1 MCQAAGRRKKG
12 DSVQVVGRP
21 LPRVK
26 VLCALLASCL
36 AAGAFANPTGPSVVS
51 GSAAFSSAGGALT
64 VSNSP
69 NAIINWQGFS
79 IGAGEITRFQQ
90 QSAASAVLN
99 RVVGQDPSA
108 ILGTLWSNGR
118 VFLVNPNGIVFGQGS
133 RVDAAAFGA
142 STLNISD
149 ADFLGGRLNFQAGA
163 IAKPIVNQG
172 ELQSATG
179 GYIYLVSPDI
189 TNSGL
194 ISSPQGAVVLAAGR
208 TVSLADI
215 GTPNLKVEVSAPEAT
230 VRNLGQIVADSGRI
244 GVYAGLIHQQG
255 SVQANSASRDAAGRI
270 VLRASDTALL
280 EQGSVTSANGPAGG
294 AISIGGDVVIN
305 TGRVEAS
312 GAAGGSIAVAA
323 RNYLGAGT
331 LRADGEAGN
340 GGEVSVNAT
349 GRIIQTSAEQVSAKG
364 TQQGG
369 SIVIN
374 AGERIFSSAT
384 LDASGGR
391 GGEVSML
398 APEILLLAATIDA
411 SGASGGGT
419 VLIGGDYHGANPA
432 VPNANTNWINSFTTI
447 RADAKDSGDGG
458 RVIVW
463 SDRETQFYGSISARG
478 GAQSGNG
485 GLIEVSGKEKLVFG
499 GTADAGAPNGAAGM
513 LLLDPKNIV
522 IDAAASGGGNA
533 MLLADPNPNAGDG
546 TGMSVTVLKND
557 NIVVAQPNDDFAA
570 ANAGAVYLYSGTT
583 GALIATLTGSQ
594 ASDGVGSGGV
604 TALTN
609 GNYVVSTPSWSNGGA
624 ARAGA
629 ATFGNGS
636 TGISGAV
643 SAANSLVG
651 SIADD
656 RVAEPSTTPGA
667 EHPGVVALTNGNY
680 VVISHRWTN
689 GAQSFA
695 GAATWGDG
703 TTGIVGP
710 VSAANSLVGTTSLDR
725 VGSHGATALANGN
738 YVVRSALWTNGGAAR
753 AGAATFGDGTTGITG
768 AVTTANSLVG
778 SATDDNV
785 GGGVYALTNGNYVV
799 NSPNWA
805 NGGAAS
811 AGAVTWANGTNGFTV
826 GAVSAGAVVS
836 AANSLVGTSAGDFVG
851 AASADPLI
859 PALGVPQK
867 PGVTALTNGNYVVAS
882 PSWNGSR
889 GAATWGDGTA
899 GVVGD
904 VSAANSLVGSTA
916 NDFVGISVTALT
928 NGNYVVR
935 SPGWTDGGA
944 TPEAGAAT
952 WGNGA
957 TGIIGAV
964 SNANSLVGSINGDR
978 VGAND
983 VIALTNG
990 NYLVLSPVWGAF
1002 NTGAATLGSGTAGT
1016 PVGVI
1021 SAANSLVG
1029 DTNFD
1034 RIGVFARAL
1043 PGGAYVVSSQFWNG
1057 DRGAVTWSSAAGRVG
1072 TVDVSNSLVG
1082 SNAGDFVGSDI
1093 TVLNNGNYVVSS
1105 PFWANGGAAQAGAVT
1120 FANGTTGITG
1130 AVSAGNSLVGTT
1142 ASDSVGSGGVFPLA
1156 GGNYVVSSPVWNNG
1170 GTASAGAV
1178 TWGNGTAGISGAVSA
1193 ANSLVGTVANDQ
1205 IGSGGISGLSNG
1217 NYVVSSPVAD
1227 SGGLADAGLV
1237 HLVSPGSLSFSLNPA
1252 GSVTISPASIT
1263 AVTNTGT
1270 AVTLQANNDI
1280 TLNVSSPIIT
1290 SAGGTGGA
1298 ITMQAGRSIL
1308 LNSSITTDNGPIT
1321 LIANER
1327 VANGVV
1333 DAQRDPGSAVITM
1346 ATGTTINAG
1355 NAPMFIWVNDGL
1367 GLTNSARG
1375 DITVAN
1381 LATTGVV
1388 QLIGLGSGIRQQANS
1403 VITAGTLYADS
1414 PGSVVL
1420 DNFPSGTGH
1429 LVGTLAGTTFSDF
1442 NFKNGQ
1448 SLTIGAC
1455 GCGPSGIRASGNV
1468 NLSVSGGVTFNANVT
1483 KFISGGGSTLQV
1495 TAAND
1500 IIVAGGVSISGAD
1513 TANPLNIVFAPGAT
1527 LSPGGIM
1534 IGDGVTTSTIDTK
1547 GGNITLGP
1555 SGPQPGGTVAT
1566 GGNGLWLNKA
1576 TVNAGAG
1583 TIDIHRLGQ
1592 LGVATSYGVLLS
1604 TGAVLQTTTGNIQI
1618 EGYGG
1623 QFSPGGGV
1631 NAGAKLIDTGT
1642 KITTAGGSINIT
1654 GVGGTGGPEQSL
1666 GIWVANGA
1674 VIEATG
1680 SGSVLLGGTGGVAA
1694 GGNNHGLLI
1703 DGAGTRVSTAGGAL
1717 TVFGTAS
1724 GYNGFGAPTPTTG
1737 GPNVGIFLDNGAL
1750 VETTGAGAISLT
1762 GSSVGSTDAG
1772 SNRGI
1777 LVQGVGTTVQSAN
1790 GTVTLTGTGG
1800 NTTGALGGGLSS
1812 FNDGVRVSSGAAVES
1827 TGTGSILMTGTG
1839 GTSLDGGQN
1848 NGIALSA
1855 GRVQSASGAI
1865 TLTGTGKGAGAN
1877 NAGVFLD
1884 SSSQIISTGVTTITG
1899 TGSIDPAATNSRGI
1913 DLNSGSISSTVSPLA
1928 LNGTGGT
1935 GSSGVA
1941 TAAGTS
1947 LAGGT
1952 ISVQATSDLSVGG
1965 SVSATNSATLTADDM
1980 DITGT
1985 VSAANSVTLS
1995 PLTASQNI
2003 AIATGG
2009 CGSLLCIGPSEIQN
2023 VTAPTLTIGRSD
2035 GTGSLSVNEALA
2047 ASNINTSNLLL
2058 RAGTVNFNAGVATPN
2073 SGGARTLQVEA
2084 RQDIMVGG
2092 VSISAADTA
2101 NPLSIVFL
2109 PNKAGAGGAI
2119 LLNPGST
2126 LDTKGGDVTLGHSTL
2141 GPAVGTAATL
2151 GTGVYI
2157 WGTVNAGAGNITI
2170 AGTGQSASTEQAS
2183 GIVLQSGLLQT
2194 TSGSITLNGGG
2205 GDSTNPALSKAG
2217 VTIFGDAISTVD
2229 GTIQI
2234 TGSGSLSS
2242 ATVGSSWGVLIQNG
2256 IVEATGAGSIAIT
2269 GTGGAAPGGNNTGLA
2284 MAGTTNRI
2292 SANSGGISII
2302 GNGGTTGTISGIS
2315 ARGQITSSTGTIAMT
2330 SPGPSGEIIL
2340 FGSPGDVFSTGGA
2353 VTLSANSITS
2363 GGIPIIVGGL
2373 TTLSGGTISLT
2384 SAANDFNTVSVNAAG
2399 GVTLT
2404 DINALV
2410 LGTISASSLN
2420 VTAGGAITQSGAAT
2434 VSGASSFAAGA
2445 NPITLTNAGN
2455 DFGAVTL
2462 TGSSASITDANS
2474 LVLGTVSLGSGSL
2487 AVSASGAIT
2496 QSGPI
2501 TAGLATFNAG
2511 ANPITLTNAG
2521 NDFSGA
2527 VALTG
2532 TSVSITDANAL
2543 TLGAVN
2549 VSSLNVTAGGAIT
2562 QSAPLTVIG
2571 TSSFAA
2577 GANPITL
2584 ANAGNDFGGA
2594 VSLGG
2599 GAVSITDTNA
2609 LTLGLVNA
2617 SSLTANGT
2625 SITQD
2630 ASGVTVSGTATLN
2643 AGSIFL
2649 ISATNNFAT
2658 VVATSGGLVAL
2669 QDANAIAL
2677 GATNAGSLQVT
2688 AGGAITQTGPITA
2701 GSSSFFAGANPITLT
2716 NAGNDFTGPV
2726 TLGGGAVAITDA
2738 NALTLSG
2745 VNASSLTVNA
2755 ASITQDASGVVV
2767 SGTSTLSAGSI
2778 TLTSAT
2784 NDFGTVSAASAGSV
2798 FLTDANALILGTTSA
2813 SSLTVTAGGAITQS
2827 GAAAVSGTSSF
2838 AAGANPITLTNA
2850 SNDFGG
2856 AVSLTGGIVAITD
2869 VNAISFG
2876 ASSAGSLTVNAGG
2889 AITQTAPIT
2898 TGAASFNAGANPIT
2912 LMGAGNDFTGAVTL
2926 TGSSASITDANALLL
2941 GTVSLG
2947 SGSLAVS
2954 AFGAITQ
2961 SGPITAGPAT
2971 FFTLPASPIT
2981 LTNAGN
2987 DFSGAVSL
2995 TGGAVSLTD
3004 ANALDLGL
3012 ANVSSLNV
3020 TAGGAI
3026 TQSAPLSVSGTAT
3039 FAAGSNAIT
3048 LANAGNDF
3056 GGAVSL
3062 GGGVVSI
3069 TDTNALILGLVN
3081 TSSLTA
3087 NAASITQDAS
3097 GVVVSGTSTLNAGSI
3112 ALALGTNDFGT
3123 VVATSAGPVALADVN
3138 SITLGATSASSL
3150 SVSAFGG
3157 SITQSGP
3164 ITAGSSSF
3172 FAGAS
3177 PITLTNAGNDFT
3189 GPVTLGGGIVAITDA
3204 NAVTL
3209 SGVNASSLTVNAA
3222 SITQDA
3228 SGIAVSGTS
3237 TLSAGSITL
3246 TSATN
3251 DFGTVSAASAG
3262 NVSLTDTN
3270 ALVLGT
3276 TSASSLNVTAGGAIT
3291 QSGAATVSGTS
3302 TFAAGTNPVTLTNAS
3317 NDFGGT
3323 VTLTGGAVSITD
3335 ANALTLGAVNASS
3348 LTVNATSLTQDAS
3361 GVVVSGTSTLNAGS
3375 VTLTAATNDFGTVA
3389 ATSAV
3394 NVSLTDANAIALG
3407 SVNATSLNV
3416 TAGGAITQ
3424 SGAATVSGASSFAA
3438 GANPIT
3444 LTNAGNDF
3452 TGAVSLTG
3460 GAVSLTDANALDL
3473 GSVNV
3478 SSLNVV
3484 SGGAITQSAPLSVSG
3499 TATFAAGANAIT
3511 LANVANDFGGPVSL
3525 GGGPV
3530 SITDAN
3536 ALTLGLVNTSSLTVN
3551 AGSVAQ
3557 NASGVAVSGTTTLN
3571 AGSIALTT
3579 ATNDFGTLA
3588 ATSGGSV
3595 AVTDANAI
3603 SLGAINSASL
3613 NVTAG
3618 GAITQSAPLSIGGAS
3633 TFAAGANPITLTNAA
3648 NDFTGA
3654 VSLTGSTV
3662 AITDANSLTL
3672 GTLSTGDLTAVSTG
3686 PLNLG
3691 QGAVGGSLVATS
3703 NGGAITQ
3710 SGPLAVTGNS
3720 TLSAGVGSITLGNA
3734 GNDFTGAL
3742 SLTGS
3747 SAAITDANALVLGSV
3762 SLGGGSLT
3770 VNTSGAITQSGP
3782 ITAGAESFSAGANPI
3797 TLTNAG
3803 NDFTGAVSLTG
3814 GAVSLTDANALD
3826 LGSVNVSSLNV
3837 VSGGAITQSAPL
3849 SVSGT
3854 ATFAAGANAI
3864 TLANVTN
3871 DFGGPVS
3878 LGGGAVALTDA
3889 NALTL
3894 GLVNASSLTVNATS
3908 ITQDA
3913 SGLSVSGTTT
3923 LNAGSIALT
3932 TATNV
3937 FGTLVTTSGGS
3948 VSVTDA
3954 NAVSLGAINAASLN
3968 VTAGGAITQ
3977 SAPVTVSGASAFA
3990 AGANP
3995 ITLTNASNDF
4005 TGAVNLTGSSAAIT
4019 DANALALGTVSLG
4032 GGSLTANASG
4042 AITQTG
4048 PITAGASSFSAGANP
4063 ITLTNAGNDFTG
4075 AVSLTGGAVSLTIA
4089 NALDL
4094 GLVNV
4099 SSLNVVA
4106 GGAITQSGP
4115 IAAGTTSLGAGSN
4128 AITLPNATNDFTG
4141 AVSLTGGAV
4150 SITDANAL
4158 TLGTLAT
4165 GALTAVST
4173 GALNLGQG
4181 AVGGNLV
4188 ATSNGGAITQSGGL
4202 TVAGTSSLDAGASSI
4217 TLANAGNDFGGA
4229 VSLSGSSAS
4238 IADAN
4243 ALTLGTVSLGGG
4255 SLVVTASGAITQSG
4269 SITAGAASFNAGS
4282 NPITLANPGN
4292 DFSGA
4297 VSLSGGDVTITDAN
4311 VLTLGAVNASSLT
4324 ANCASFNQDGS
4335 GIVVT
4340 GPSTLTAGQIT
4351 LNSATNAFDTVNVA
4365 GTLDASTGTLTAVT
4379 WNLLSGGTLKG
4390 AGTVT
4395 GNVNNSGTISPGAS
4409 PGTLTI
4415 NGNFVQ
4421 ASGGVLNMEI
4431 AGLTPGTQHD
4441 QLIVNGNAT
4450 LGGTLNA
4457 TPIGGF
4463 SLAPGDSFALVR
4475 SSGVITGTFGVIAQ
4489 PGGVLLNG
4497 IYGPASFDLIVSTGS
4512 VPLAVQPS
4520 LNYAVATTQPA
4531 STPTTTQ
4538 SSPVTTTTTISE
4550 GENAAS
4556 TSDPGA
4562 ATEEKKIVGRPLR
4575 CKS

>member
-79 IGAGEITRFQQ
+79 IGAGELTRFQQ

-447 RADAKDSGDGG
+447 NADAKESGDGG
-458 RVIVW
+458 RVVIW
-463 SDRETQFYGSISARG
+463 SDQETRFYGRISARG

-485 GLIEVSGKEKLVFG
+485 GLIEVSSKEKLIFG

-546 TGMSVTVLKND
+546 TGMSVTVLANN

-570 ANAGAVYLYSGTT
+570 ANAGAAYLYSGTT
-583 GALIATLTGSQ
+583 GALLATLTGSQ
-594 ASDGVGSGGV
+594 ASDAVGSGGV

-725 VGSHGATALANGN
+725 VGSHGATALTNGN

-753 AGAATFGDGTTGITG
+753 AGAATFGSGTTGITG

-778 SATDDNV
+778 SAVDDNV
-785 GGGVYALTNGNYVV
+785 GGTVTALTNGNYVV
-799 NSPNWA
+799 TSPNWA
-805 NGGAAS
+805 NGGVAS
-811 AGAVTWANGTNGFTV
+811 AGAVTWANGTTGIT
-826 GAVSAGAVVS
+826 GAVS
-836 AANSLVGTSAGDFVG
+836 AANSLVGTT
-851 AASADPLI
+851 ADD
-859 PALGVPQK
+859 Q
-867 PGVTALTNGNYVVAS
+867 
-882 PSWNGSR
+882 
-889 GAATWGDGTA
+889 
-899 GVVGD
+899 
-904 VSAANSLVGSTA
+904 
-916 NDFVGISVTALT
+916 VGIGGVTALT

-935 SPGWTDGGA
+935 SFRWD
-944 TPEAGAAT
+944 
-952 WGNGA
+952 NGA
-957 TGIIGAV
+957 TVDA
-964 SNANSLVGSINGDR
+964 
-978 VGAND
+978 
-983 VIALTNG
+983 
-990 NYLVLSPVWGAF
+990 
-1002 NTGAATLGSGTAGT
+1002 
-1016 PVGVI
+1016 
-1021 SAANSLVG
+1021 
-1029 DTNFD
+1029 
-1034 RIGVFARAL
+1034 
-1043 PGGAYVVSSQFWNG
+1043 
-1057 DRGAVTWSSAAGRVG
+1057 GAVTWG
-1072 TVDVSNSLVG
+1072 
-1082 SNAGDFVGSDI
+1082 
-1093 TVLNNGNYVVSS
+1093 
-1105 PFWANGGAAQAGAVT
+1105 
-1120 FANGTTGITG
+1120 NGTTGITG
-1130 AVSAGNSLVGTT
+1130 AVSAANSLVGTTTNDFVGIGPVTALSNGNYVVSSPGWDNGATVNAGAATWGNGTSGITGAVSAGNSLVGTTADDQVGGLVTALTNGNYVVSSPSWDNGATVNAGAATWGNGTTGITGAVSAANSLVGTTAFDVVGIFGVTALSNGNYVVRSPNWDNGATVDAGAVTWGNGTTGITGAVSAANSLVSTTANDQVGNGGVTALSNGNYVVRSPNWANGGAANAGAVTFASGTTGINGAVSAANSLVGTT

-1156 GGNYVVSSPVWNNG
+1156 GSNYVVSSPVWNNG
-1170 GTASAGAV
+1170 AAASAGAV
-1178 TWGNGTAGISGAVSA
+1178 TLGDGALGIAGAVSA

-1205 IGSGGISGLSNG
+1205 IGSGGITGLSNG
-1217 NYVVSSPVAD
+1217 NYVVSSPLAD
-1227 SGGLADAGLV
+1227 GGGLVDAGLV
-1237 HLVSPGSLSFSLNPA
+1237 HLTSANLLGFSFNPGA
-1252 GSVTISPASIT
+1252 SVTISPASIT
-1263 AVTNTGT
+1263 SITNAGT

-1280 TLNVSSPIIT
+1280 TLNPSSPITT

-1308 LNSSITTDNGPIT
+1308 INSSITTDNGPIT

-1346 ATGTTINAG
+1346 APGTTINAG
-1355 NAPMFIWVNDGL
+1355 SAPMFIQVADGL

-1381 LATTGVV
+1381 LATTGLAV
-1388 QLIGLGSGIRQQANS
+1388 LIYQGGSTGGIRQQANS

-1414 PGSVVL
+1414 PGSVAL

-1429 LVGTLAGTTFSDF
+1429 LVNTLAGLTFSDF

-1448 SLTIGAC
+1448 SLTVGLGPC
-1455 GCGPSGIRASGNV
+1455 CGPGGLSAGGNV
-1468 NLSVSGGVTFNANVT
+1468 NISASGSVTFNANVS
-1483 KFISGGGSTLQV
+1483 KFGFGGPSTLQV
-1495 TAAND
+1495 MADQD
-1500 IIVAGGVSISGAD
+1500 IIVAGGKSISATD
-1513 TANPLNIVFAPGAT
+1513 TANPLNIVFARASS
-1527 LSPGGIM
+1527 SPSGIM
-1534 IGDGVTTSTIDTK
+1534 IGDGVTTSTIDSK
-1547 GGNITLGP
+1547 GGNITLGRD
-1555 SGPQPGGTVAT
+1555 GPNGGGTVAT

-1576 TVNAGAG
+1576 TVNAGTG
-1583 TIDIHRLGQ
+1583 NINVVFGLGQ
-1592 LGVATSYGVLLS
+1592 LGAATGYGALLS
-1604 TGAVLQTTTGNIQI
+1604 NGAVLQTTTGNIHI
-1618 EGYGG
+1618 DAYGS

-1631 NAGAKLIDTGT
+1631 NAGVKLIDAAT
-1642 KITTAGGSINIT
+1642 KITTASGSINIF

-1680 SGSVLLGGTGGVAA
+1680 SGSVLLTGIGGVAA

-1717 TVFGTAS
+1717 TMFGTAS
-1724 GYNGFGAPTPTTG
+1724 GYNGFGPPTPTTG

-1777 LVQGVGTTVQSAN
+1777 LVQGVSTTVRSAN

-1800 NTTGALGGGLSS
+1800 NTTGLLGGGLSS
-1812 FNDGVRVSSGAAVES
+1812 FNDGIRVASGGAVES
-1827 TGTGSILMTGTG
+1827 TGTGGITMIGTG
-1839 GTSLDGGQN
+1839 GTSVDGGQN
-1848 NGIALSA
+1848 NGIALNA
-1855 GRVQSASGAI
+1855 GRVQTGSGAI
-1865 TLTGTGKGAGAN
+1865 TLTGTGAGAGAK

-1884 SSSQIISTGVTTITG
+1884 TASQIISTGSTTITG
-1899 TGSIDPAATNSRGI
+1899 SGSNDPSATNSRGI
-1913 DLNSGSISSTVSPLA
+1913 DLNSGSISSTISLT

-1935 GSSGVA
+1935 ASSGVV

-1947 LAGGT
+1947 ATGGT
-1952 ISVQATSDLSVGG
+1952 ISVQAISNLSVGG
-1965 SVSATNSATLTADDM
+1965 SVGATNSATLTADDM
-1980 DITGT
+1980 DIAGT
-1985 VSAANSVTLS
+1985 VSAVNTVTLS
-1995 PLTASQNI
+1995 PLTASRDI
-2003 AIATGG
+2003 AIATTALG
-2009 CGSLLCIGPSEIQN
+2009 CGSLCIGPAEIQN
-2023 VTAPTLTIGRSD
+2023 VSTTTLAIGRTD
-2035 GTGSLSVNEALA
+2035 GTGSLSVNEAITP
-2047 ASNINTSNLLL
+2047 SNFNSFILQL
-2058 RAGTVNFNAGVATPN
+2058 RGGTVNFNAGVSTPN
-2073 SGGARTLQVEA
+2073 AGGPRTLHVEA
-2084 RQDIMVGG
+2084 KQDVLVAGG
-2092 VSISAADTA
+2092 VTIAAADTA
-2101 NPLSIVFL
+2101 NPLIVEFI
-2109 PNKAGAGGAI
+2109 PNEAGLGGGVRVGNGGPASMI
-2119 LLNPGST
+2119 
-2126 LDTKGGDVTLGHSTL
+2126 DTKGGAVVLGEDLAAGVVRAL
-2141 GPAVGTAATL
+2141 GTTASGGPGVALNNATVDAGSGILRLAGRGQAGANFSPGVYVGPGSVVQAATGTVLLNGVGGDAALIGNTNPGVYVSGAGTRVGTVL
-2151 GTGVYI
+2151 GSV
-2157 WGTVNAGAGNITI
+2157 TVI
-2170 AGTGQSASTEQAS
+2170 GQGSSIGPGPS
-2183 GIVLQSGLLQT
+2183 HGIVVD
-2194 TSGSITLNGGG
+2194 NG
-2205 GDSTNPALSKAG
+2205 A
-2217 VTIFGDAISTVD
+2217 
-2229 GTIQI
+2229 
-2234 TGSGSLSS
+2234 
-2242 ATVGSSWGVLIQNG
+2242 
-2256 IVEATGAGSIAIT
+2256 IVEATGSGTVNFAGSGSSAAGGIGIFMYGT
-2269 GTGGAAPGGNNTGLA
+2269 GTRVSSVNGDISLSGTAGAANRALEIDSGALIESTGGGAIALTAVGDLFMGAPTAAPTIRTNTGPITL
-2284 MAGTTNRI
+2284 AGTTDVFLQGVLQ
-2292 SANSGGISII
+2292 STSGGPISI
-2302 GNGGTTGTISGIS
+2302 GTTG
-2315 ARGQITSSTGTIAMT
+2315 GTIN
-2330 SPGPSGEIIL
+2330 L
-2340 FGSPGDVFSTGGA
+2340 FGAPGSTLTTSGNVA
-2353 VTLSANSITS
+2353 LSANSIQQAS
-2363 GGIPIIVGGL
+2363 MPIV
-2373 TTLSGGTISLT
+2373 
-2384 SAANDFNTVSVNAAG
+2384 AG
-2399 GVTLT
+2399 GVTTITASTVGLTVANNDFASVVLNATGSVFLT
-2404 DINALV
+2404 DQNAINF
-2410 LGTISASSLN
+2410 GTSSTGSSSLIVN
-2420 VTAGGAITQSGAAT
+2420 SSGPITQSGAITAGSAT
-2434 VSGASSFAAGA
+2434 FNAGS
-2445 NPITLTNAGN
+2445 NPITLTHGSNH
-2455 DFGAVTL
+2455 FSGAVNL
-2462 TGSSASITDANS
+2462 TGSSASITDVSALS
-2474 LVLGTVSLGSGSL
+2474 LGTLALSGDLTAGATGSLSLG
-2487 AVSASGAIT
+2487 
-2496 QSGPI
+2496 
-2501 TAGLATFNAG
+2501 
-2511 ANPITLTNAG
+2511 
-2521 NDFSGA
+2521 
-2527 VALTG
+2527 
-2532 TSVSITDANAL
+2532 
-2543 TLGAVN
+2543 LGAV
-2549 VSSLNVTAGGAIT
+2549 GGN
-2562 QSAPLTVIG
+2562 L
-2571 TSSFAA
+2571 
-2577 GANPITL
+2577 
-2584 ANAGNDFGGA
+2584 
-2594 VSLGG
+2594 
-2599 GAVSITDTNA
+2599 
-2609 LTLGLVNA
+2609 
-2617 SSLTANGT
+2617 
-2625 SITQD
+2625 
-2630 ASGVTVSGTATLN
+2630 
-2643 AGSIFL
+2643 
-2649 ISATNNFAT
+2649 
-2658 VVATSGGLVAL
+2658 VATS
-2669 QDANAIAL
+2669 N
-2677 GATNAGSLQVT
+2677 
-2688 AGGAITQTGPITA
+2688 
-2701 GSSSFFAGANPITLT
+2701 
-2716 NAGNDFTGPV
+2716 
-2726 TLGGGAVAITDA
+2726 
-2738 NALTLSG
+2738 
-2745 VNASSLTVNA
+2745 
-2755 ASITQDASGVVV
+2755 
-2767 SGTSTLSAGSI
+2767 
-2778 TLTSAT
+2778 
-2784 NDFGTVSAASAGSV
+2784 
-2798 FLTDANALILGTTSA
+2798 
-2813 SSLTVTAGGAITQS
+2813 GGAITQS
-2827 GAAAVSGTSSF
+2827 GGLAVVGSSTF
-2838 AAGANPITLTNA
+2838 NAGAGSITLANA

-2856 AVSLTGGIVAITD
+2856 AVSLTGGVVAITD

-2941 GTVSLG
+2941 GTVSLV

-2954 AFGAITQ
+2954 ASGAITQ

-3062 GGGVVSI
+3062 GGGAVSI
-3069 TDTNALILGLVN
+3069 TDTNSLTLGLVN
-3081 TSSLTA
+3081 ASSLTA

-3237 TLSAGSITL
+3237 TLNAGSITL

-3424 SGAATVSGASSFAA
+3424 SGPITAGAASFSA

-3499 TATFAAGANAIT
+3499 ATTLAAGSNAIT
-3511 LANVANDFGGPVSL
+3511 LANVTNDFGGPVSL
-3525 GGGPV
+3525 GGAAA

-3536 ALTLGLVNTSSLTVN
+3536 ALTLGLVNASSLTVN
-3551 AGSVAQ
+3551 AASITQ
-3557 NASGVAVSGTTTLN
+3557 DASGLSVSGTTTLN

-3654 VSLTGSTV
+3654 VSLTGGTV

-3672 GTLSTGDLTAVSTG
+3672 GTFSTGDLSAVSTG
-3686 PLNLG
+3686 ALNLG
-3691 QGAVGGSLVATS
+3691 QGTVGGNLVATS

-3710 SGPLAVTGNS
+3710 SGPLAVTGSS
-3720 TLSAGVGSITLGNA
+3720 TLNAGAGSLTLGNA

-4421 ASGGVLNMEI
+4421 ASSGVLNMEI

-4441 QLIVNGNAT
+4441 QLVVNGNAT

-4475 SSGVITGTFGVIAQ
+4475 SSGVITGTFGAIAQ

-4497 IYGPASFDLIVSTGS
+4497 IYGSASFDLIVSTGS

-4531 STPTTTQ
+4531 STSTTTQ

-4562 ATEEKKIVGRPLR
+4562 ATEEKKVVGRPLR